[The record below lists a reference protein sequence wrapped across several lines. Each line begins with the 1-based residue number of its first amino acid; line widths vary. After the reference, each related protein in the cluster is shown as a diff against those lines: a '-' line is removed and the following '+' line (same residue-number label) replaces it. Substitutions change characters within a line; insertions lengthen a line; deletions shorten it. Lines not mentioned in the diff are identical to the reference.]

1 MLKTADVLVVD
12 DDEDLRAFLQTA
24 LRYAGYTVICAADG
38 PEATAALE
46 EYVVGLVILD
56 KQLVTTSG
64 LELLDEWFPR
74 GLEAPVIVVTA
85 DQDEHSRED
94 GLARGAAH
102 YLRKPLNLGTLQ
114 AVVGSYLGR
123 SSDQEPVARPAV
135 ELFDFG
141 AGPTEAR
148 RHINPDGSVGG
159 WVAETA
165 RVDADCTV
173 ASDAR
178 VFGNARVFGG
188 ALILGHGV
196 VCDLARVRD
205 GGIVTGQGVVSG
217 SADVEGGLVC
227 GEALVTGN
235 AFVGATATVKDRA
248 RVTDSARVSRG
259 ATVGGTAVV
268 RDNEWVSD
276 GARIR

>member
-1 MLKTADVLVVD
+1 MPKTVDVLVVD
-12 DDEDLRAFLQTA
+12 DDEDLRAFLQVA
-24 LRYAGYTVICAADG
+24 LRYAGYSVICAGDG

-56 KQLVTTSG
+56 KQLVTVSG
-64 LELLDEWFPR
+64 LELLEDWFPR

-85 DQDEHSRED
+85 DQDEHNREE

-102 YLRKPLNLGTLQ
+102 YLRKPLNLGNLMS
-114 AVVGSYLGR
+114 VVGSYLGR
-123 SSDQEPVARPAV
+123 SIDQQHAEQPDIEMV
-135 ELFDFG
+135 DFG

-148 RHINPDGSVGG
+148 RHVNPDGSLGG
-159 WVAETA
+159 WVAATA

-173 ASDAR
+173 AKDAR

-227 GEALVTGN
+227 GEAIVTGD
-235 AFVGATATVKDRA
+235 AFVGVTATVKDLA

-268 RDNEWVSD
+268 RGNEWVSD